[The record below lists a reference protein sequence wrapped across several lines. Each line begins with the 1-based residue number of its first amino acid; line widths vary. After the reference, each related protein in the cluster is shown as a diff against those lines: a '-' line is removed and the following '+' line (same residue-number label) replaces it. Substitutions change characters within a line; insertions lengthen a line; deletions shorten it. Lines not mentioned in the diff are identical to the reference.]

1 MRKLFVVLPTL
12 LATCLCAAAL
22 ATEKSDLRVL
32 YVGVNPETA
41 QLSSM
46 ESSFQIDADRLL
58 EFKKARTPSF
68 ERFLSQHFAVV
79 DVVFCG

>member
-1 MRKLFVVLPTL
+1 MRKLSVILPTL
-12 LATCLCAAAL
+12 LAACWCTAVL

-41 QLSSM
+41 QLSDM
-46 ESSFQIDADRLL
+46 ESTFQTAPDRLL

-68 ERFLSQHFAVV
+68 ER
-79 DVVFCG
+79 